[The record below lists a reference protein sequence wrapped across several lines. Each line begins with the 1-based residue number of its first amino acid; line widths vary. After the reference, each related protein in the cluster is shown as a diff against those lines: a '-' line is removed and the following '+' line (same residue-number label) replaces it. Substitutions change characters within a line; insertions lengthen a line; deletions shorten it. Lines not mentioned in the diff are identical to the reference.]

1 MQHNNLK
8 KSAQS
13 LLLVSVISLTAACSN
28 QSISV
33 PGSQLFSQN
42 KADCIDKK
50 TGKAIA
56 GCKATTKTVAKATP
70 EATKP
75 ATTAPAG
82 STRAPLILSAVKP
95 DETTPPVAAV
105 EPNNIDPNAKL
116 VTQEPEPAVRANA
129 EPIEPVLDVAPVSK
143 VTVIPAPAKV
153 TTTNN
158 VTLRRLTLSGGTTFQ
173 LNSSTLN
180 KAGRD
185 SLTQLAGTLKTPG
198 TQVTRIVIEGHTDSS
213 GNAAYNQSLS
223 LKRANAV
230 ADFLAR
236 QGILRSSMETI
247 GRGESKP
254 IADNKTKAGR
264 AQNRRVEITASGTR
278 QSSR

>member
-1 MQHNNLK
+1 MQRNNLK

-13 LLLVSVISLTAACSN
+13 LLLMSVISFTAACSN

-33 PGSQLFSQN
+33 PGSQLFKQN

-50 TGKAIA
+50 TGKPIA
-56 GCKATTKTVAKATP
+56 GCQTSD
-70 EATKP
+70 KP
-75 ATTAPAG
+75 ASKTTAATAPTE
-82 STRAPLILSAVKP
+82 SKRAPLILSADKS
-95 DETTPPVAAV
+95 AAV
-105 EPNNIDPNAKL
+105 ATPAAAEPEPEPAIAPGTEL
-116 VTQEPEPAVRANA
+116 VKQAPEPAVRTNA
-129 EPIEPVLDVAPVSK
+129 EPIEPVLDVAPT
-143 VTVIPAPAKV
+143 VTVIPAPANV
-153 TTTNN
+153 TTTSN

-185 SLTQLAGTLKTPG
+185 SLIRLAGTLKTPG
-198 TQVTRIVIEGHTDSS
+198 TQVTRILIEGHTDST

-223 LKRANAV
+223 LKRANSV
-230 ADFLAR
+230 ADYLAQ
-236 QGILRSSMETI
+236 QGIPRSSMETV
-247 GRGESKP
+247 GRGESQP

-278 QSSR
+278 QSNR

>member
-1 MQHNNLK
+1 MPRNNLK

-13 LLLVSVISLTAACSN
+13 LLLMSVISFTAACSN

-33 PGSQLFSQN
+33 PGSQLFKQN

-50 TGKAIA
+50 TGKPIA
-56 GCKATTKTVAKATP
+56 GCQTSD
-70 EATKP
+70 KP
-75 ATTAPAG
+75 ASKTTAATAP
-82 STRAPLILSAVKP
+82 TENKRAPLILSADKS
-95 DETTPPVAAV
+95 AAV
-105 EPNNIDPNAKL
+105 ATPAAAKPEPAIAPGTEL
-116 VTQEPEPAVRANA
+116 VKQAPEPAVRTNA
-129 EPIEPVLDVAPVSK
+129 EPIEPVLDVAPT

-153 TTTNN
+153 TTTSN
-158 VTLRRLTLSGGTTFQ
+158 VTLRRLTLSDGTTFQ

-185 SLTQLAGTLKTPG
+185 SLIRLAGTLKTPG
-198 TQVTRIVIEGHTDSS
+198 TQVTRILIEGHTDST

-223 LKRANAV
+223 LKRANSV
-230 ADFLAR
+230 ADYLAQ
-236 QGILRSSMETI
+236 QGIPRSSMETI
-247 GRGESKP
+247 GRGESQP